1 MLLSSLKKFK
11 GIPKKRN
18 AHFTLTGPNFQHPAQ
33 QKTTGKD
40 AALTQRLNSRRQA
53 PKSN

>member
-1 MLLSSLKKFK
+1 LSSLKNFK

-40 AALTQRLNSRRQA
+40 AALNQHLNTHHQA
-53 PKSN
+53 HKSN